1 MTKYIV
7 IGSFAAMMVAAIVG
21 VYNANAQMVPG
32 MSGKMTPIKLTSF
45 CADAAYLKAIARKV
59 HGKVITHAGIIEE
72 TKHRKQAM
80 VELHQNIEGDEFS
93 IMIRIGANRC
103 IVFDGK
109 SWTKVEPEPLGEP
122 G

>member
-45 CADAAYLKAIARKV
+45 CADADYLKAIARKV